1 MNMIIMFNFIP
12 FCNFAVLL
20 LLLQLL
26 NMTFVLSNLD
36 NFKLKKKMKG
46 MGRGKKTN
54 FALT

>member
-1 MNMIIMFNFIP
+1 MFNFIP